1 MGLLHLGAGR
11 DLGDAD
17 LPPAAAVSDAGMG
30 GVDHDH
36 LRALGCAR
44 LDHGALELGDVVD
57 MDRVGAHG
65 APPLE
70 EIRKVARPEFSIIFN
85 MEQISSSS
93 ALVSEEYQQLI
104 SEYRVLDYSQH
115 NVAALLARF
124 PNMRCQEFPLL
135 PKPLFAGDFAVD
147 WAPAEPRPD
156 VAFWGVLN
164 DRRKA
169 LLHTLQLQGRSVQLV
184 SRNYGKNLSAAIART
199 RLCLNVHYYDSAI
212 FELARC
218 LRPLAMG
225 MPIVPKCRACRAWS
239 TGGKAAS
246 SSASMTTWPPV
257 AASCWSSRNWRR
269 TRCAK
274 PSTS

>member
-1 MGLLHLGAGR
+1 MANPVINLVLLKAYVTDEPSVFDDTAHSVQHYLKLAGFDTR
-11 DLGDAD
+11 LSCNMIYPDA
-17 LPPAAAVSDAGMG
+17 LNIIWG
-30 GVDHDH
+30 
-36 LRALGCAR
+36 
-44 LDHGALELGDVVD
+44 
-57 MDRVGAHG
+57 VGAHG